1 MPDPTYRFP
10 PPAPPG
16 SRVHVIAPS
25 GLVDPVRF
33 DRGAAVLRAWG
44 YDLVY
49 DESVV
54 LATGRYTAGTL
65 PERTAAVNA
74 AVRDPEAT
82 IVWAARGGYGATR
95 VLEGL
100 ELAPLEEHPKWL
112 VGFSDVTA
120 LHAAWQRA
128 GWATLHG
135 PVVSNLHRLTEPARD
150 QLLAWLAGAKSGR
163 LEGRLLAGRGPAEGP
178 LLGGNLSL
186 LASLVGTPYLPRFE
200 GAIVLFED
208 LNEEPYRLDR
218 YLTQL
223 RQSGALD
230 GVRGFVLGQWTR
242 CGESPGDALAT
253 LLERLGDLDVPILGH
268 VAVGHE
274 RTSWPAPLGARA
286 RIEGA
291 AGGPGHVDLDLS
303 PRP

>member
-1 MPDPTYRFP
+1 M
-10 PPAPPG
+10 
-16 SRVHVIAPS
+16 VAPS
-25 GLVDPVRF
+25 GLVDRDRF
-33 DRGAAVLRAWG
+33 ERGAAVLESWG
-44 YDLVY
+44 YELVY
-49 DESVV
+49 DEAAV

-65 PERTAAVNA
+65 SERTAAVNA
-74 AVRDPEAT
+74 AVRDPDAA
-82 IVWAARGGYGATR
+82 IVWVARGGYGATR

-100 ELAPLEEHPKWL
+100 DLAPLESQPKWL
-112 VGFSDVTA
+112 VGFSDATA

-135 PVVSNLHRLTEPARD
+135 PVVSNLHRWTEPARN
-150 QLLAWLAGAKSGR
+150 QLRAWLAGGRSGR

-186 LASLVGTPYLPRFE
+186 LTSLVGTPWLPRLE
-200 GAIVLFED
+200 GAIVLLED
-208 LNEEPYRLDR
+208 LDEAPYRLDR

-223 RQSGALD
+223 RQSGALG

-242 CGESPGDALAT
+242 CGDSVDDALET

-274 RTSWPAPLGARA
+274 RTSWPVPLGARA
-286 RIEGA
+286 RIEGD
-291 AGGPGHVDLDLS
+291 AGGAARLLLE
-303 PRP
+303 RPAAS